1 MKSFIPIIISIFC
14 AFNLRAA
21 TPPQTEQNPP
31 LDPKNMDTSVKP
43 GDDFFRYAN
52 GAWIKRT
59 EIPPEY
65 SRWGAFNELIER
77 NNDALHVIAEQAS
90 KTQVDPKLAP
100 ETQKVG
106 DYYASGMDEKT
117 IDALRTKPLAEEF
130 QRIDAIKDRAALLK
144 AIAHL
149 HTIGVGAFFE
159 FGSGQDAKDSSR
171 DIAQAV
177 QGGLGMPDRD
187 YYTKQDADMKQ
198 KREKYVAH
206 VTKMLTLLGEPADKA
221 AEDAKKIQALE
232 TKLAEA
238 SRQRLV

>member
-106 DYYASGMDEKT
+106 DYYASGIDEKT
-117 IDALRTKPLAEEF
+117 IDASLAQVRMRRTARATLR
-130 QRIDAIKDRAALLK
+130 RRCRAGSACP
-144 AIAHL
+144 IA
-149 HTIGVGAFFE
+149 TITR
-159 FGSGQDAKDSSR
+159 SR
-171 DIAQAV
+171 T
-177 QGGLGMPDRD
+177 P
-187 YYTKQDADMKQ
+187 T
-198 KREKYVAH
+198 
-206 VTKMLTLLGEPADKA
+206 
-221 AEDAKKIQALE
+221 
-232 TKLAEA
+232 
-238 SRQRLV
+238 